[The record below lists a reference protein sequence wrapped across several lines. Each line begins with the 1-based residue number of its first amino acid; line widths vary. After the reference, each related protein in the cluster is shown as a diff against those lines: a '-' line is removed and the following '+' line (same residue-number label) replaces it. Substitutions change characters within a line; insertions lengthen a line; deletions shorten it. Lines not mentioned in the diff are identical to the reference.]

1 MLLLCIFI
9 DARYFGFV
17 PSFVD
22 KAATV
27 GEESAVDGVEDGK
40 LSQRLHGKE
49 QHETD
54 NHEADELENGVSSA
68 TTAMFLIDAFTYHAA
83 GPTIVK
89 RLTGTNEETGPDRTT
104 CFEAWL
110 GPAL

>member
-1 MLLLCIFI
+1 MLLFCVFI
-9 DARYFGFV
+9 DPRYFEFV

-27 GEESAVDGVEDGK
+27 GEEGAVDGVEDGK

-54 NHEADELENGVSSA
+54 NHEPDELENGVSSA
-68 TTAMFLIDAFTYHAA
+68 TTAIILVDAFTYHTA

-89 RLTGTNEETGPDRTT
+89 SLTGTNEETGADRTT
-104 CFEAWL
+104 CCIST
-110 GPAL
+110 